1 MASTELD
8 LDTQLAIAI
17 AALQRG
23 EVIGL
28 PTETVYGLAADASNA
43 AGVKRIFELK
53 GRPADHPL
61 IVHLADGATL
71 SAWAQ
76 NIPRAARDLAE
87 QFWPGPLTMILQRSR
102 RVSDLVTGGQ
112 DTVGV
117 RVPSHPVAHALL
129 ETFGGGLAAPSA
141 NRFGRLSPTRAAHV
155 REEFGDS
162 VSVVLDGGECSVGI
176 ESTIIDLS
184 SQEPRLLRPGHLA
197 LADIERVIGPIA
209 VGADASSP
217 RAPGLLAAHYAPR
230 TPLQLV
236 SKSAI
241 PARMHASRL
250 RGEKIQLL
258 TLGPLPV
265 GAEGIALPPLPGP
278 YAHELYAAL
287 RALDARGAQR
297 LLIERPPSDDEWDA
311 VNDRL
316 QRAAS
321 GTEDDLP

>member
-1 MASTELD
+1 MSVTDLD
-8 LDTQLAIAI
+8 LETQLAMAI

-23 EVIGL
+23 EVVGM

-61 IVHLADGATL
+61 IVHIADGATL
-71 SAWAQ
+71 SAWASGV
-76 NIPRAARDLAE
+76 PRKARDLAE
-87 QFWPGPLTMILQRSR
+87 AFWPGPLTMILKRAS

-112 DTVGV
+112 DTVGI
-117 RVPSHPVAHALL
+117 RVPSHPIAHALL
-129 ETFGGGLAAPSA
+129 EAFGGGLAAPSA

-155 REEFGDS
+155 REEFGAS
-162 VSVVLDGGECSVGI
+162 VPVVLDGGECDVGI
-176 ESTIIDLS
+176 ESTIVDLS
-184 SQEPRLLRPGHLA
+184 GAEPRLLRPGH
-197 LADIERVIGPIA
+197 IELNAIEDVIGPIA

-236 SKSAI
+236 AHSAI
-241 PARMHASRL
+241 KARTHAARL
-250 RGEKIQLL
+250 RGERIQLL
-258 TLGPLPV
+258 TMSPLPP
-265 GAEGIALPPLPGP
+265 GAEGIALPPLAGP

-287 RALDARGAQR
+287 RTLDSRGAQK
-297 LLIERPPSDDEWDA
+297 LLIEKPPSDAEWDA
-311 VNDRL
+311 INDRL

-321 GTEDDLP
+321 GAEDDVP